1 MLYTII
7 IYAFLSFR
15 RKNKLKENK
24 KKIGRRKQEEEE
36 KDKFWL
42 MHVPA
47 DRMSFNANN
56 ASNAVQSQCKL
67 RSYGE
72 NGPSL

>member
-7 IYAFLSFR
+7 IYAFFSFR

-24 KKIGRRKQEEEE
+24 KKIGKEQEEE
-36 KDKFWL
+36 KDQFWL

-56 ASNAVQSQCKL
+56 ASNAVQSQCKFGI
-67 RSYGE
+67 YGE